1 MKFDNLCSDQVL
13 ELVFVWVLAV
23 ISKSFVTELHNIR
36 YFRFPIQERLE
47 QWQMLLCICDAVSI
61 ELIEENAD
69 LEAAVV
75 VRKYDGGNSET
86 RQLREGRLYFVW
98 LLNHSC

>member
-1 MKFDNLCSDQVL
+1 
-13 ELVFVWVLAV
+13 
-23 ISKSFVTELHNIR
+23 
-36 YFRFPIQERLE
+36 
-47 QWQMLLCICDAVSI
+47 MLLCICDAVSI